1 MAIGSD
7 WNKYR
12 NILCIRPDNLGD
24 VLMTTP
30 ALKALKNAVPGRKIT
45 LLTSS
50 AGAGIAR
57 LIPEIDDSIVF
68 DVPWYKQAVAA
79 SVYQMETTI
88 EELKARRF
96 DAAIIFT
103 VFSQSPL
110 PAAMLCYM
118 AGIPAV
124 AGYCRENPYHLIN
137 HWLVDD
143 EPFYAIRHEVVRQL
157 DLVKALGAE
166 IGAGEDDSFSLSVP
180 EEAHA
185 SLPDKLRAVGV
196 NPDEPRIILHA
207 GASETKRQYS
217 AESFAEAARTLVDEV
232 GYRILLTGVESESV
246 LAERIVGLTGG
257 NVVSLA
263 GRLSLEELIALI
275 KSSDLLISNNTGPV
289 HIAAAMKTPVV
300 VLYALTNPQH
310 TPWKVRHRVLP
321 FEVPSGLESK
331 NSLIRYANERCFRR
345 PLETVEPADII
356 YAVKDLLAE
365 RNRPSRHEPGL
376 MNAIL
381 RSA

>member
-1 MAIGSD
+1 MED
-7 WNKYR
+7 WKKYR

-30 ALKALKNAVPGRKIT
+30 ALKALKQAVPERKIT
-45 LLTSS
+45 LLTSA

-68 DVPWYKQAVAA
+68 DVPWCKHAAVASNDELKA
-79 SVYQMETTI
+79 TI
-88 EELKARRF
+88 EEIKSRHF

-110 PAAMLCYM
+110 PSAMLCYL

-137 HWLVDD
+137 HWIVDD
-143 EPFYAIRHEVVRQL
+143 EPFYAIRHEVMRQL

-166 IGAGEDDSFSLSVP
+166 IGTGDDSFSLSVP
-180 EEAHA
+180 EEALEKIPGKLQ
-185 SLPDKLRAVGV
+185 SLGV
-196 NPDEPRIILHA
+196 DPQEPLLVLHA
-207 GASETKRQYS
+207 GASEAKRQYP
-217 AESFAEAARTLVDEV
+217 AESFAEAARMLADEL
-232 GYRILLTGVESESV
+232 GYRILLTGVESERA
-246 LAERIVGLTGG
+246 LTERIAAAAGHRAL
-257 NVVSLA
+257 SLA
-263 GRLSLEELIALI
+263 GKLSLEELAALI
-275 KSSDLLISNNTGPV
+275 QLSAVLISNNTGPV
-289 HIAAAMKTPVV
+289 HIAAAVKTPVV

-321 FEVPSGLESK
+321 FEVPSGLESR

-345 PLETVEPADII
+345 PVENVEPQDIVE
-356 YAVKDLLAE
+356 AVKDLLAE
-365 RNRPSRHEPGL
+365 RSRPSRYEPGL

>member
-7 WNKYR
+7 WNRYR

-30 ALKALKNAVPGRKIT
+30 AIRALKQAVPGRKIT
-45 LLTSS
+45 LLTSG

-57 LIPEIDDSIVF
+57 LVPEIDAYISF
-68 DVPWYKQAVAA
+68 DVPWCKHSTA
-79 SVYQMETTI
+79 SSVPQLETTI
-88 EELKARRF
+88 AQIKAGRF
-96 DAAIIFT
+96 DAAVIFT

-110 PAAMLCYM
+110 PSAMLCYM

-137 HWLVDD
+137 HWIVDD
-143 EPFYAIRHEVVRQL
+143 EPFYAIRHEVARQL
-157 DLVKALGAE
+157 DLVKALGVE
-166 IGAGEDDSFSLSVP
+166 PEDDTFSLSVP
-180 EEAHA
+180 EEARRK
-185 SLPDKLRAVGV
+185 LPARLEAMGI

-207 GASETKRQYS
+207 GASEAKRQYP
-217 AESFAEAARTLVDEV
+217 AESFAEAARMLAEDL
-232 GYRILLTGVESESV
+232 GYRILLTGVEAESA
-246 LAERIVGLTGG
+246 LAERIAGLSGG
-257 NVVSLA
+257 NALSLA
-263 GRLSLEELIALI
+263 GKLSLEELIVLI
-275 KSSDLLISNNTGPV
+275 HSSDLLISNNTGPV
-289 HIAAAMKTPVV
+289 HIASAVKTPVV

-321 FEVPSGLESK
+321 FEVPSGLESR

-345 PLETVEPADII
+345 PLEQVSPEDIVHS
-356 YAVKDLLAE
+356 VKDLLAE
-365 RNRPSRHEPGL
+365 RSHPSRYEPGL
-376 MNAIL
+376 MSAIL